1 MGNAVKYGIII
12 GVLSG
17 IWILIM
23 HLAGVYAS
31 DGLDESNNMNWLEW
45 VSMLIPLSGLYM
57 GIKNYRDHISGG
69 KMEFFEGLFEGFKII
84 IVGGVIA
91 AFFAIVYVQL
101 NASAMNTDYMYRI
114 SAAVLIGILFNLAI
128 SLILMNKQKH
138 L

>member
-12 GVLSG
+12 GVISG

-23 HLAGVYAS
+23 HFSGVYAQ
-31 DGLDESNNMNWLEW
+31 DPIGENKMAWLEY
-45 VSMLIPLSGLYM
+45 VSILIPATGLYL
-57 GIKNYRDHISGG
+57 GIKNYRDHIIEG

-91 AFFAIVYVQL
+91 AFFAIVYVQF
-101 NASAMNTDYMYRI
+101 NSNRFNTDYMFRI
-114 SAAVLIGILFNLAI
+114 AAALLIGILFNLAI
-128 SLILMNKQKH
+128 SLILMNKQKY

>member
-1 MGNAVKYGIII
+1 MGHAVKYGIII

-23 HLAGVYAS
+23 HFSGVYAK
-31 DGLDESNNMNWLEW
+31 DAAAEINNMEW
-45 VSMLIPLSGLYM
+45 MEWASMLIPAIGLYL
-57 GIKNYRDHISGG
+57 GIKSYRDHISGG

-84 IVGGVIA
+84 IIGGVIA
-91 AFFAIVYVQL
+91 ALFAIVYVQL
-101 NASAMNTDYMYRI
+101 NISVMNTDYMYRI
-114 SAAVLIGILFNLAI
+114 TAAVLIGILFNLAI

>member
-1 MGNAVKYGIII
+1 MGNAAKYGTII

-23 HLAGVYAS
+23 HFAGVYAK
-31 DGLDESNNMNWLEW
+31 DATVETNNMEW
-45 VSMLIPLSGLYM
+45 MEWASMLIPAIGLYL
-57 GIKNYRDHISGG
+57 GIKSYRDHISGG

-84 IVGGVIA
+84 IIGGVIA
-91 AFFAIVYVQL
+91 AFFAIVYVQM
-101 NASAMNTDYMYRI
+101 NISVMNTDYMYRI

-128 SLILMNKQKH
+128 SLMLMNKQKH

>member
-1 MGNAVKYGIII
+1 MENAAKYGVII

-17 IWILIM
+17 FWILVM
-23 HLAGVYAS
+23 HFSGVYAKDAIS
-31 DGLDESNNMNWLEW
+31 ESNNMQWMEW
-45 VSMLIPLSGLYM
+45 ASMLIPAIGLYM
-57 GIKNYRDHISGG
+57 GIKSYRDHISGG

-84 IVGGVIA
+84 IIGGVIA

-101 NASAMNTDYMYRI
+101 NVSVMNTDYMYRI

>member
-1 MGNAVKYGIII
+1 MKHAAKYGIII

-23 HLAGVYAS
+23 HVSGVYAE
-31 DGLDESNNMNWLEW
+31 DAGGETNNMQWMEW
-45 VSMLIPLSGLYM
+45 ASMLIPAIGLYM
-57 GIKNYRDHISGG
+57 GIKSYRDHVSGG

-84 IVGGVIA
+84 IIGGVIA

-101 NASAMNTDYMYRI
+101 NINVMNTDYMYRI
-114 SAAVLIGILFNLAI
+114 TAALLIGILFNLAI

>member
-1 MGNAVKYGIII
+1 MGNAIKYGVII

-31 DGLDESNNMNWLEW
+31 NALGEGNNMSWLEW
-45 VSMLIPLSGLYM
+45 ISILIPLVGLYM
-57 GIKNYRDHISGG
+57 GIKSYRNRNPEG

-101 NASAMNTDYMYRI
+101 NPSAMNTDYMFRI
-114 SAAVLIGILFNLAI
+114 AAAVLIGILFNLAI

>member
-1 MGNAVKYGIII
+1 MGNAAKYGIIV

-17 IWILIM
+17 LWILIM
-23 HLAGVYAS
+23 HFSGVYAK
-31 DGLDESNNMNWLEW
+31 DLGGEPNNMQWMEW
-45 VSMLIPLSGLYM
+45 ASMLIPAVGLYL
-57 GIKNYRDHISGG
+57 GIKNYRDHVSGG

-84 IVGGVIA
+84 IIGGVIA

-101 NASAMNTDYMYRI
+101 NISVMNTDYMYRI

-128 SLILMNKQKH
+128 SLMLMNRQKH

>member
-1 MGNAVKYGIII
+1 MKNAAIYGITI
-12 GVLSG
+12 GILSG

-23 HLAGVYAS
+23 HFSGVYAQDS
-31 DGLDESNNMNWLEW
+31 VDESNNMQWMEW
-45 VSMLIPLSGLYM
+45 VSMLIPAIGLYL
-57 GIKNYRDHISGG
+57 GIKSYRDHVSGG

-84 IVGGVIA
+84 IIGGVIA

-101 NASAMNTDYMYRI
+101 NINVMNTDYMYRVT
-114 SAAVLIGILFNLAI
+114 AALLIGILFNLAI